1 MPDCSHTNP
10 QLTSSVARGMDE
22 STDVPE
28 STPIPPDA
36 LPVPVVGI
44 DHKDAEAIITSE
56 NDAFEATFGDA
67 VGTPATAWVD
77 SHVAPTAADT
87 TAAVAVLRGDR
98 ASDTT
103 LRLTSSVE
111 AEPTCY
117 RLQPIAVSADRPVYT
132 LLTPADSA
140 CTVEVDR
147 LASVIS
153 HDLRNPLDVAAAHLQ
168 AARETGDPEHFEQL
182 AAAHDRM
189 ERIIQ
194 DVLTLARGEDA
205 VTSVAGID
213 LGAVAADA
221 WATVDT
227 ETASLSVADDLPTLA
242 ADRDRLQRLFEN
254 LFRNSVEHGSTSTRS
269 QSTDDTNET
278 LTVTVGRDGNGFFVA
293 DDGAGIPVADRE
305 QVFESGYVRDD
316 SGHTTGLGLT
326 IVEEIAEAHEW
337 EISLTDSDAGGARF
351 EFHPCESSTT

>member
-1 MPDCSHTNP
+1 
-10 QLTSSVARGMDE
+10 MDE
-22 STDVPE
+22 PIDAPE
-28 STPIPPDA
+28 PTPIPPDA
-36 LPVPVVGI
+36 LPVPVIGV
-44 DHKDAEAIITSE
+44 DRQDAEAIITTE
-56 NDAFEATFGDA
+56 NDAFETAFGDA

-77 SHVAPTAADT
+77 SHVAPTTVDT
-87 TAAVAVLRGDR
+87 TAAVAILRGDHN
-98 ASDTT
+98 TEIT
-103 LRLTSSVE
+103 LQLTPSGD

-117 RLQPIAVSADRPVYT
+117 RLQPTELSADRPVYT
-132 LLTPADSA
+132 LLLPTDGS

-168 AARETGDPEHFEQL
+168 AARETGTPKHFEQL

-205 VTSVAGID
+205 LTPVAGVD
-213 LGAVAADA
+213 LGAVATDA

-227 ETASLSVADDLPTLA
+227 ETASLSVSDDLPTRA

-254 LFRNSVEHGSTSTRS
+254 LFRNSVEHGPASTRS
-269 QSTDDTNET
+269 GGTDTADET
-278 LTVTVGRDGNGFFVA
+278 LTVTVGRDGSGFFVA
-293 DDGAGIPVADRE
+293 DDGAGIPAADRE

-326 IVEEIAEAHEW
+326 IVEEIAAAHEW
-337 EISLTDSDAGGARF
+337 EVSLTDSDAGGARF
-351 EFHPCESSTT
+351 EFHPREPSPT